1 MKMKT
6 KHINCCKNEQATN
19 IKAKQIK
26 DIAKTQNKVKNEDD
40 VSVNSWQRHQHLL
53 YHFWLLTIQTQER
66 QPLTWIKW
74 SN

>member
-40 VSVNSWQRHQHLL
+40 VNMNSWQRHQHLL
-53 YHFWLLTIQTQER
+53 YHF
-66 QPLTWIKW
+66 
-74 SN
+74 